1 MALYQ
6 NYVEQL
12 VSAGGQS
19 TASVPSGAANT
30 VVKNYSGRLCRA
42 VVTTTGTAT
51 PPANLVFFDN
61 ATTNSGTV
69 IGNVPGNATAGQIFE
84 FVMPAINGI
93 VAQNVALGPV
103 VTVSFI

>member
-61 ATTNSGTV
+61 ATTNSGDCDRQCSRGTRRQDRYS
-69 IGNVPGNATAGQIFE
+69 N
-84 FVMPAINGI
+84 
-93 VAQNVALGPV
+93 L
-103 VTVSFI
+103 